1 MKRITALLTLIL
13 TMTLVSCKSDKHA
26 GENPFFAEWN
36 TPYGV
41 PPFDRIAPEHFLPAL
56 ERGMSLHDAE
66 IDAITSD
73 NDAPTFENVILAYDR
88 SGRMLA
94 QTELIFGM
102 LCAAENT
109 PEMQALQER
118 VMPLLAA
125 HADKILLNEKLFER
139 VKAVYDRR
147 GALEFDAEQNRLLEK
162 TYRDFV
168 RAGALLDA
176 EQKARLKA
184 INGELSLAAVK
195 FGQNILAENGNYAL
209 VLESADLDGI
219 PSNVRD
225 QAREKAE
232 ATGKKGKKGKYVFTL
247 HKPSLIP
254 FLTYSQKRELREEIY
269 KAYLNRCNNGDE
281 YDNKQLIND
290 FIRLR
295 TEKAHLLGY
304 PSYADYV
311 VADEMAGTTDA
322 VYKLLNEIWT
332 PALERAKGELAEMEE
347 LFRKDYPDGEFA
359 SWDWWYYA
367 EKVRKQKYQLEE
379 ELLRPYFSLENVQ
392 SGIFF
397 LANRLYGITFRPIVV
412 PLYHPDAIAYEVLD
426 ADESHLG
433 VLYFDYFPR
442 DGKSQGAWCGNY
454 VEQTYEDGKRV
465 APVVSIVCN
474 FTRPTSNAPALLTLD
489 ETETLF
495 HEFGHALHFL
505 FHDVKYRG
513 LTEVEGDFV
522 ELPSQLM
529 ENGAFDPEVLKQ
541 YAVHYR
547 SNEVIPE
554 YLVAKLRRS
563 ELFNQGFMTTELIAA
578 SLSDMDIH
586 SITEYEPFDPMEFE
600 RKALTEK
607 RGLIP
612 QIEPRYRYPYFS
624 HIFDGGYS
632 AGYYFYTW
640 AEVLDKDVFEAFRE
654 SGDLFNKR
662 IADDFRRKILARGG
676 SEDGMTMYRD
686 FRGKDPDKRAM
697 LCSRGLWNE
706 PEPADSLA
714 GSPEPAEGFRVK
726 AVPEN

>member
-147 GALEFDAEQNRLLEK
+147 GALELDAEQNRLLEK

-209 VLESADLDGI
+209 VLELADLDGI

-232 ATGKKGKKGKYVFTL
+232 ATGKKGKYVFTL

-347 LFRKDYPDGEFA
+347 LFKKDHPDGEFA

-529 ENGAFDPEVLKQ
+529 ENWAFDPEVLKQ

-654 SGDLFNKR
+654 SGDLFNKK

-697 LCSRGLWNE
+697 LRSRGLWNE

-714 GSPEPAEGFRVK
+714 GSPEPAEGFRVE

>member
-147 GALEFDAEQNRLLEK
+147 GALELDAEQNRLLEK

-232 ATGKKGKKGKYVFTL
+232 ATGKKGKYVFTL

-347 LFRKDYPDGEFA
+347 LFKKDHPDGEFA

-489 ETETLF
+489 ETETLV

-529 ENGAFDPEVLKQ
+529 ENWAFDPEVLKQ

-554 YLVAKLRRS
+554 YLAAKLRRS

-654 SGDLFNKR
+654 SGDLFNKK

-697 LCSRGLWNE
+697 LRSRGLWNE
-706 PEPADSLA
+706 PEPVDSLA
-714 GSPEPAEGFRVK
+714 GSPEPAEGFRVE

>member
-26 GENPFFAEWN
+26 GKNPFFAEWN

-41 PPFDRIAPEHFLPAL
+41 PPFDRIAPGHFLPAL

-147 GALEFDAEQNRLLEK
+147 GALELDAEQNRLLEK

-232 ATGKKGKKGKYVFTL
+232 ATGKKGKYVFTL

-347 LFRKDYPDGEFA
+347 LFKKDHPDGEFA

-454 VEQTYEDGKRV
+454 VEQTYRDGKRV

-474 FTRPTSNAPALLTLD
+474 FTRPTSNSPALLTLD

-529 ENGAFDPEVLKQ
+529 ENWAFEPELLKQ
-541 YAVHYR
+541 YAVNYR
-547 SNEVIPE
+547 SKDAVIPE

-578 SLSDMDIH
+578 ALSDMDIH
-586 SITEYEPFDPMEFE
+586 STTEYAPFDPMEFE
-600 RKALTEK
+600 RQALTEK

-654 SGDLFNKR
+654 SGDLFNKK
-662 IADDFRRKILARGG
+662 IADDFRRKVLARGG
-676 SEDGMTMYRD
+676 SEDGMTMYRA

-697 LCSRGLWNE
+697 LRSRGLWNE
-706 PEPADSLA
+706 PEPEPADSLGMPIA
-714 GSPEPAEGFRVK
+714 GEELK
-726 AVPEN
+726 

>member
-1 MKRITALLTLIL
+1 MKRITAFLTLF
-13 TMTLVSCKSDKHA
+13 LVMALASCKSDKNV

-41 PPFDRIAPEHFLPAL
+41 PPFDRITPAHFLPAL

-73 NDAPTFENVILAYDR
+73 NDAPTFENVILAYDD
-88 SGRMLA
+88 SGQMLA

-109 PEMQALQER
+109 AEMQALQEQ
-118 VMPLLAA
+118 VMPMLAA

-147 GALEFDAEQNRLLEK
+147 AALELDADQSRLLEK
-162 TYRDFV
+162 TYRGFV

-184 INGELSLAAVK
+184 INGELSLASVK
-195 FGQNILAENGNYAL
+195 FGQNILAENNNYTL
-209 VLESADLDGI
+209 MLESSDLDGI
-219 PSNVRD
+219 PANVRD

-232 ATGKKGKKGKYVFTL
+232 AMGKKGKYAFTL

-311 VADEMAGTTDA
+311 VDDEMAGTTDA

-332 PALERAKGELAEMEE
+332 PALESAKGELAEMEE
-347 LFRKDYPDGEFA
+347 LFKKDHPDGEFA

-379 ELLRPYFSLENVQ
+379 EQLRSYFSLENVQ

-454 VEQTYEDGKRV
+454 VEQTYKDGRRV

-474 FTRPTSNAPALLTLD
+474 FTRPTASAPALLTLD

-529 ENGAFDPEVLKQ
+529 ENWAFDPEVLKQ

-547 SNEVIPE
+547 SNEVIPA
-554 YLVAKLRRS
+554 YLVEKLRRS

-578 SLSDMDIH
+578 ALSDMDIH
-586 SITEYEPFDPMEFE
+586 SISEYEPFDPMEFE

-676 SEDGMTMYRD
+676 SEDGMAMYRD

-697 LCSRGLWNE
+697 LRSRGLWNE
-706 PEPADSLA
+706 PEPVDSLA

>member
-147 GALEFDAEQNRLLEK
+147 GALELDAEQNRLLEK

-232 ATGKKGKKGKYVFTL
+232 ATGKKGKYVFTL

-529 ENGAFDPEVLKQ
+529 ENWAFDPEVLKQ

-697 LCSRGLWNE
+697 LRSRGLWNE

>member
-147 GALEFDAEQNRLLEK
+147 GALELDAEQNRLLEK

-232 ATGKKGKKGKYVFTL
+232 ATGKKGKYVFTL

-347 LFRKDYPDGEFA
+347 LFRKDHPDGEFA

-529 ENGAFDPEVLKQ
+529 ENWAFDPEVLKQ

-654 SGDLFNKR
+654 SGDLFNKK

-697 LCSRGLWNE
+697 LRGRGLLNE
-706 PEPADSLA
+706 PEPSGEDAA
-714 GSPEPAEGFRVK
+714 PAAETASAAR
-726 AVPEN
+726 EN

>member
-1 MKRITALLTLIL
+1 MAFA
-13 TMTLVSCKSDKHA
+13 SCKSDKN
-26 GENPFFAEWN
+26 GSENPFFAEWD

-41 PPFDRIAPEHFLPAL
+41 PPFDRIAPAHFLPAL

-66 IDAITSD
+66 IDAITSN
-73 NDAPTFENVILAYDR
+73 NDDATFENVILAYDD
-88 SGRMLA
+88 SGQMLA
-94 QTELIFGM
+94 QTALIFGM
-102 LCAAENT
+102 LCEAENT
-109 PEMQALQER
+109 PEMQALQEQ

-125 HADKILLNEKLFER
+125 HADKIRLNERLFER
-139 VKAVYDRR
+139 VKAVYDQRA
-147 GALEFDAEQNRLLEK
+147 ALDLDAEQSRLLEK
-162 TYRDFV
+162 TYREFV

-176 EQKARLKA
+176 GQKARLKE

-195 FGQNILAENGNYAL
+195 FGQNILAENNNYAL
-209 VLESADLDGI
+209 VLASPHLDGI

-232 ATGKKGKKGKYVFTL
+232 ALGEKGKYAFTL

-269 KAYLNRCNNGDE
+269 KAYLNRGNNGDK

-304 PSYADYV
+304 PSYAAYV

-322 VYKLLNEIWT
+322 VYKLLDEIWA
-332 PALERAKGELAEMEE
+332 PALESAKGELAEMEV
-347 LFRKDYPDGEFA
+347 LFKKDFPEGEFA

-367 EKVRKQKYQLEE
+367 EKVRKQKYELDEE
-379 ELLRPYFSLENVQ
+379 MLRPYFSLENVQ
-392 SGIFF
+392 GGIFF
-397 LANRLYGITFRPIVV
+397 LANRLYGITFRPVIV
-412 PLYHPDAIAYEVLD
+412 PLYHPDATAYEVLD

-454 VEQTYEDGKRV
+454 VEQTYRDGKRV

-474 FTRPTSNAPALLTLD
+474 FTRPTSNSPALLTLD

-529 ENGAFDPEVLKQ
+529 ENWAFEPELLKQ
-541 YAVHYR
+541 YAVNYR
-547 SNEVIPE
+547 SKDAVIPE

-578 SLSDMDIH
+578 ALSDMDIH
-586 SITEYEPFDPMEFE
+586 STTEYAPFDPMEFE
-600 RKALTEK
+600 RQALTEK

-654 SGDLFNKR
+654 SGDLFNKK
-662 IADDFRRKILARGG
+662 IADDFRRKVLARGG
-676 SEDGMTMYRD
+676 SEDGMTMYRA

-697 LCSRGLWNE
+697 LRSRGLWNE
-706 PEPADSLA
+706 PEPEPADSLGMPIA
-714 GSPEPAEGFRVK
+714 GEELK
-726 AVPEN
+726 

>member
-1 MKRITALLTLIL
+1 MAFA
-13 TMTLVSCKSDKHA
+13 SCKSDKN
-26 GENPFFAEWN
+26 GCENPFFAEWD

-41 PPFDRIAPEHFLPAL
+41 PPFDRIAPAHFLPAL

-66 IDAITSD
+66 IDAITSN
-73 NDAPTFENVILAYDR
+73 NDDATFENVILAYDD
-88 SGRMLA
+88 SGQMLA
-94 QTELIFGM
+94 QTALIFGM
-102 LCAAENT
+102 LCEAENT
-109 PEMQALQER
+109 PEMQALQEQ

-125 HADKILLNEKLFER
+125 HADKIRLNERLFER
-139 VKAVYDRR
+139 VKAVYDQRA
-147 GALEFDAEQNRLLEK
+147 ALDLDAEQSRLLEK
-162 TYRDFV
+162 TYREFV

-176 EQKARLKA
+176 GQKARLKE

-195 FGQNILAENGNYAL
+195 FGQNILAENNNYAL
-209 VLESADLDGI
+209 VLASTDLDGI

-232 ATGKKGKKGKYVFTL
+232 ALGEKGKYAFTL

-269 KAYLNRCNNGDE
+269 KAYLNRGNNGDK

-304 PSYADYV
+304 PSYAAYV

-322 VYKLLNEIWT
+322 VYKLLDEIWT
-332 PALERAKGELAEMEE
+332 PALESAKGELAEMEV
-347 LFRKDYPDGEFA
+347 LFKKDFPEGEFA

-367 EKVRKQKYQLEE
+367 EKVRKQKYELDEE
-379 ELLRPYFSLENVQ
+379 MLRPYFSLENVQ
-392 SGIFF
+392 GGIFF
-397 LANRLYGITFRPIVV
+397 LANRLYGITFRPVIV

-454 VEQTYEDGKRV
+454 VEQTYRDGKRV

-474 FTRPTSNAPALLTLD
+474 FTRPTSNSPALLTLD

-529 ENGAFDPEVLKQ
+529 ENWAFEPELLKQ
-541 YAVHYR
+541 YAVNYR
-547 SNEVIPE
+547 SKDAVIPE

-578 SLSDMDIH
+578 ALSDMDIH
-586 SITEYEPFDPMEFE
+586 SMTEYAPFDPMEFE
-600 RKALTEK
+600 RQALTEK

-654 SGDLFNKR
+654 SGDLFNKK

-676 SEDGMTMYRD
+676 SEDGMTMYRA

-697 LCSRGLWNE
+697 LRSRGLWNE
-706 PEPADSLA
+706 PEPEPADSLGMPIA
-714 GSPEPAEGFRVK
+714 GEELK
-726 AVPEN
+726 

>member
-1 MKRITALLTLIL
+1 MKRITALLTLFL
-13 TMTLVSCKSDKHA
+13 AMTFVSCKSGKTV
-26 GENPFFAEWN
+26 GENPFFSAWE

-41 PPFDRIAPEHFLPAL
+41 PPFDKIEPEHFLPAL
-56 ERGMSLHDAE
+56 ERGMSLHEAE
-66 IDAITSD
+66 IDAITSN
-73 NDAPTFENVILAYDR
+73 NDAPTFENVILAYDN
-88 SGRMLA
+88 SGKMLS
-94 QTELIFGM
+94 QVELIFGM

-109 PEMQALQER
+109 PAMQTLEEQ
-118 VMPLLAA
+118 VMPLMAV
-125 HADKILLNEKLFER
+125 HNDKVRLNEKLFER
-139 VKAVYDRR
+139 IKAVYDQRA
-147 GALEFDAEQNRLLEK
+147 ALGLDAGQSRLLEK

-184 INGELSLAAVK
+184 INEELSLTSVK
-195 FGQNILAENGNYAL
+195 FGQNILAENNNY
-209 VLESADLDGI
+209 VLELTTADLDGV
-219 PSNVRD
+219 PVSARD
-225 QAREKAE
+225 QARDKAE
-232 ATGKKGKKGKYVFTL
+232 AMGWKGKYVFTL

-254 FLTYSQKRELREEIY
+254 FLTYASKRELREEIY
-269 KAYLNRCNNGDE
+269 KAYINRCNNGDQF
-281 YDNKQLIND
+281 DNKQLIND

-304 PSYADYV
+304 PSYAAYV
-311 VADEMAGTTDA
+311 VADQMAGTTDA
-322 VYKLLNEIWT
+322 VYSLLEEIWT
-332 PALERAKGELAEMEE
+332 PALESAKGELAEMEE
-347 LFRKDYPDGEFA
+347 LFKKDYPEGEFA

-367 EKVRKQKYQLEE
+367 EKVRKQKYALDEE
-379 ELLRPYFSLENVQ
+379 MLRPYFSLENVQ
-392 SGIFF
+392 GGIFF

-412 PLYHPDAIAYEVLD
+412 PLYHPDAVAYEVLD
-426 ADESHLG
+426 VDQSHLG

-454 VEQTYEDGKRV
+454 VEQTYEDGERV

-474 FTRPTSNAPALLTLD
+474 FTRPVGDTPALLTLD

-529 ENGAFDPEVLKQ
+529 ENWAFDAEVLKQ

-547 SNEVIPE
+547 SNEVIPK
-554 YLVAKLRRS
+554 YLVEKLHRS
-563 ELFNQGFMTTELIAA
+563 ELFNQGFMTTELIAS

-586 SITEYEPFDPMEFE
+586 SMTEYAPFDPMEFE
-600 RKALTEK
+600 RKSLTEK

-612 QIEPRYRYPYFS
+612 QIEPRYHYPYFS

-640 AEVLDKDVFEAFRE
+640 AEVLDKDTFEAFRE
-654 SGDLFNKR
+654 SGDLFNKK
-662 IADDFRRKILARGG
+662 IPDDFRRKVLARGG

-697 LCSRGLWNE
+697 LRSRGLLDE
-706 PEPADSLA
+706 PEP
-714 GSPEPAEGFRVK
+714 EPTDEEA
-726 AVPEN
+726 APAAPEN

>member
-118 VMPLLAA
+118 VMPLLAV

-147 GALEFDAEQNRLLEK
+147 GALELDAEQNRLLEK

-232 ATGKKGKKGKYVFTL
+232 ATGKKGKYVFTL

-347 LFRKDYPDGEFA
+347 LFRKDHPDGEFA

-529 ENGAFDPEVLKQ
+529 ENWAFDPEVLKQ

-586 SITEYEPFDPMEFE
+586 SITEYEPFDPMAFE

-640 AEVLDKDVFEAFRE
+640 AEVLDKDAFEAFRE
-654 SGDLFNKR
+654 SGDLFNKK
-662 IADDFRRKILARGG
+662 IAGDFRRKILARGG

-697 LCSRGLWNE
+697 LRSRGLWNE
-706 PEPADSLA
+706 PEPVDSLA
-714 GSPEPAEGFRVK
+714 GSPEPAEGFRVE

>member
-1 MKRITALLTLIL
+1 MAFA
-13 TMTLVSCKSDKHA
+13 SCKSDKNV
-26 GENPFFAEWN
+26 GENPFFAEWD

-41 PPFDRIAPEHFLPAL
+41 PPFDRIVPAHFLPAL

-66 IDAITSD
+66 IDAITSN
-73 NDAPTFENVILAYDR
+73 NDDASFENVILAYDD
-88 SGRMLA
+88 SGQMLA
-94 QTELIFGM
+94 QTALIFGM
-102 LCAAENT
+102 LCEAENT
-109 PEMQALQER
+109 PEMQALQEQ

-125 HADKILLNEKLFER
+125 HADKIRLNEQLFER
-139 VKAVYDRR
+139 VKAVYDQRA
-147 GALEFDAEQNRLLEK
+147 ALDLDAEQSRLLEK
-162 TYRDFV
+162 TYREFV

-176 EQKARLKA
+176 GQKARLKE

-195 FGQNILAENGNYAL
+195 FGQNILAENNNYAL
-209 VLESADLDGI
+209 VLASTDLDGI

-232 ATGKKGKKGKYVFTL
+232 ALGEKGKYAFTL

-269 KAYLNRCNNGDE
+269 KAYLNRGNNGDK

-304 PSYADYV
+304 PSYAAYV

-322 VYKLLNEIWT
+322 VYKLLDEIWA
-332 PALERAKGELAEMEE
+332 PALESAKGELAEMEV
-347 LFRKDYPDGEFA
+347 LFKKDFPEGEFA

-367 EKVRKQKYQLEE
+367 EKVRKQKYELDEE
-379 ELLRPYFSLENVQ
+379 MLRPYFSLENVQ
-392 SGIFF
+392 GGIFF
-397 LANRLYGITFRPIVV
+397 LANRLYGITFRPVIV
-412 PLYHPDAIAYEVLD
+412 PLYHPDATAYEVLD

-454 VEQTYEDGKRV
+454 VEQTYRDGKRV

-474 FTRPTSNAPALLTLD
+474 FTRPTSNSPALLTLD

-529 ENGAFDPEVLKQ
+529 ENWAFEPELLKQ
-541 YAVHYR
+541 YAVNYR
-547 SNEVIPE
+547 SKDAVIPE

-578 SLSDMDIH
+578 ALSDMDIH
-586 SITEYEPFDPMEFE
+586 STTEYAPFDPMEFE
-600 RKALTEK
+600 RQALTEK

-654 SGDLFNKR
+654 SGDLFNKK
-662 IADDFRRKILARGG
+662 IADDFRRKVLARGG
-676 SEDGMTMYRD
+676 SEDGMTMYRA

-697 LCSRGLWNE
+697 LRSRGLWNE
-706 PEPADSLA
+706 PEPEPADSLGMPIA
-714 GSPEPAEGFRVK
+714 GEELK
-726 AVPEN
+726 

>member
-1 MKRITALLTLIL
+1 MAFA
-13 TMTLVSCKSDKHA
+13 SCKSDKN
-26 GENPFFAEWN
+26 GSENPFFAEWD

-41 PPFDRIAPEHFLPAL
+41 PPFDRIVPAHFLPAL

-66 IDAITSD
+66 IDAITSN
-73 NDAPTFENVILAYDR
+73 NDDATFENVILAYDD
-88 SGRMLA
+88 SGQMLA
-94 QTELIFGM
+94 QTALIFGM
-102 LCAAENT
+102 LCEAENT
-109 PEMQALQER
+109 PEMQALQEQ

-125 HADKILLNEKLFER
+125 HADKIRLNERLFER
-139 VKAVYDRR
+139 VKAVYDQRA
-147 GALEFDAEQNRLLEK
+147 ALDLDAEQSRLLEK
-162 TYRDFV
+162 TYREFV

-176 EQKARLKA
+176 GQKARLKE

-195 FGQNILAENGNYAL
+195 FGQNILAENNNYAL
-209 VLESADLDGI
+209 VLASTDLDGI

-232 ATGKKGKKGKYVFTL
+232 ALGEKGKYAFTL

-269 KAYLNRCNNGDE
+269 KAYLNRGNNGDK

-304 PSYADYV
+304 PSYAAYV

-322 VYKLLNEIWT
+322 VYKLLDEIWT
-332 PALERAKGELAEMEE
+332 PALESAKGELAEMEV
-347 LFRKDYPDGEFA
+347 LFKKDFPEGEFA

-367 EKVRKQKYQLEE
+367 EKVRKQKYELDEE
-379 ELLRPYFSLENVQ
+379 MLRPYFSLENVQ
-392 SGIFF
+392 GGIFF
-397 LANRLYGITFRPIVV
+397 LANRLYGITFRPVIV

-454 VEQTYEDGKRV
+454 VEQTYRDGKRV

-474 FTRPTSNAPALLTLD
+474 FTRPTSNSPALLTLD

-529 ENGAFDPEVLKQ
+529 ENWAFEPELLKQ
-541 YAVHYR
+541 YAVNYR
-547 SNEVIPE
+547 SKDAVIPE

-578 SLSDMDIH
+578 ALSDMDIH
-586 SITEYEPFDPMEFE
+586 STTEYAPFDPMEFE
-600 RKALTEK
+600 RQALTEK

-654 SGDLFNKR
+654 SGDLFNKK

-676 SEDGMTMYRD
+676 SEDGMTMYRA

-697 LCSRGLWNE
+697 LRSRGLWNE
-706 PEPADSLA
+706 PEPEPADSLGMPIA
-714 GSPEPAEGFRVK
+714 GEEPK
-726 AVPEN
+726 

>member
-1 MKRITALLTLIL
+1 MAFA
-13 TMTLVSCKSDKHA
+13 SCKSDKNV
-26 GENPFFAEWN
+26 GENPFFAEWD

-41 PPFDRIAPEHFLPAL
+41 PPFDRIVPAHFLPAL
-56 ERGMSLHDAE
+56 ECGMSLHDAE
-66 IDAITSD
+66 IDAITSN
-73 NDAPTFENVILAYDR
+73 NDDATFENVILAYDD
-88 SGRMLA
+88 SGQMLA
-94 QTELIFGM
+94 QTALIFGM
-102 LCAAENT
+102 LCEAENT
-109 PEMQALQER
+109 PEMQALQEQ

-125 HADKILLNEKLFER
+125 HADKIRLNEQLFER
-139 VKAVYDRR
+139 VKAVYDQRA
-147 GALEFDAEQNRLLEK
+147 ALDLDAEQSRLLEK
-162 TYRDFV
+162 TYREFV

-176 EQKARLKA
+176 GQKARLKE

-195 FGQNILAENGNYAL
+195 FGQNILAENNNYAL
-209 VLESADLDGI
+209 VLASTDLDGI

-232 ATGKKGKKGKYVFTL
+232 ALGEKGKYAFTL

-269 KAYLNRCNNGDE
+269 KAYLNRGNNGDK

-304 PSYADYV
+304 PSYAAYV

-322 VYKLLNEIWT
+322 VYKLLDEIWA
-332 PALERAKGELAEMEE
+332 PALESAKGELAEMEV
-347 LFRKDYPDGEFA
+347 LFKKDFPEGEFA

-367 EKVRKQKYQLEE
+367 EKVRKQKYELDEE
-379 ELLRPYFSLENVQ
+379 MLRPYFSLENVQ
-392 SGIFF
+392 GGIFF
-397 LANRLYGITFRPIVV
+397 LANRLYGITFRPVIV
-412 PLYHPDAIAYEVLD
+412 PLYHPDATAYEVLD

-454 VEQTYEDGKRV
+454 VEQTYRDGKRV

-474 FTRPTSNAPALLTLD
+474 FTRPTSNSPALLTLD

-529 ENGAFDPEVLKQ
+529 ENWAFEPELLKQ
-541 YAVHYR
+541 YAVNYR
-547 SNEVIPE
+547 SKDAVIPE

-578 SLSDMDIH
+578 ALSDMDIH
-586 SITEYEPFDPMEFE
+586 STTEYAPFDPMEFE
-600 RKALTEK
+600 RQALTEK

-654 SGDLFNKR
+654 SGDLFNKK
-662 IADDFRRKILARGG
+662 IADDFRRKVLARGG
-676 SEDGMTMYRD
+676 SEDGMTMYRA

-697 LCSRGLWNE
+697 LRSRGLWNE
-706 PEPADSLA
+706 PEPEPADSLGMPIA
-714 GSPEPAEGFRVK
+714 GEELK
-726 AVPEN
+726 

>member
-41 PPFDRIAPEHFLPAL
+41 PPFDRIAPGHFLPAL

-139 VKAVYDRR
+139 VKAVYDQR
-147 GALEFDAEQNRLLEK
+147 GARELDAEQSRLLEK

-225 QAREKAE
+225 QARERAE
-232 ATGKKGKKGKYVFTL
+232 ATGKKGKYVFTL

-347 LFRKDYPDGEFA
+347 LFRKDHPDGEFA

-529 ENGAFDPEVLKQ
+529 ENWAFDPEVLKQ

-697 LCSRGLWNE
+697 LRGRGLLNE
-706 PEPADSLA
+706 PEPSGEDAA
-714 GSPEPAEGFRVK
+714 PAAETASAAR
-726 AVPEN
+726 EN